1 MVAKA
6 RSAVL
11 VLTCAMR
18 QSALCLAAACAPWVA
33 AQASETRGYVV
44 SWFTTAT
51 YSQDG
56 DCPDGLNPTADAMY
70 RRILAEQ
77 GKSPSEVD
85 ELMRT
90 FPVIKGGLIANRGRI
105 DGKSVNVY
113 VNPTSVPD
121 SKIHTVA
128 GRFAYGFNLDG
139 KGATSP
145 NSFEDPET
153 HERGVNNQL
162 FRALGCFV
170 TERGV
175 PPARPTYPAI
185 QWDMSRDQMP
195 AWIIEISGE
204 GGPNRDGDVTV
215 TFSRATAPVM
225 RMASGEPQADVT
237 FRLDPNQ
244 RTRNV
249 VHGTVHNGLLLTDK
263 FEFDLLQ
270 DPFGVA
276 EYFFMDAR
284 LRLTF
289 AADGSIKGILG
300 GYTPW
305 RPIYV
310 SLALGGST
318 NEGNLGID
326 TPGIF
331 YALRRLA
338 DAYPD
343 SATGAN
349 TAISAAYAI
358 EAIPAFV
365 LRSES
370 VRTASSR

>member
-1 MVAKA
+1 MVSCLR
-6 RSAVL
+6 RSGRSL
-11 VLTCAMR
+11 
-18 QSALCLAAACAPWVA
+18 ALCLIFACVGWISKAAA
-33 AQASETRGYVV
+33 ETRGYVV

-56 DCPDGLNPTADAMY
+56 DCAEGPNPSADAMY
-70 RRILAEQ
+70 RRILAEL
-77 GKSPSEVD
+77 GKSSAEVD

-105 DGKSVNVY
+105 DGKPVNVY
-113 VNPTSVPD
+113 VNPTSVSDP
-121 SKIHTVA
+121 KIHTVS
-128 GRFAYGFNLDG
+128 GHYAYGFNLDG
-139 KGATSP
+139 KGAVSP

-153 HERGVNNQL
+153 HQRGVNNQL
-162 FRALGCFV
+162 FRVLGCFV
-170 TERGV
+170 TERGT

-195 AWIIEISGE
+195 AWIVEISGE
-204 GGPNRDGDVTV
+204 GGAGRDGDVTV
-215 TFSRATAPVM
+215 TFARATEPVM

-237 FRLDPNQ
+237 FRLDPNA

-249 VHGTVHNGLLLTDK
+249 VRGTVRNGVLLTDK
-263 FEFDLLQ
+263 FDFDMLQ

-276 EYFFMDAR
+276 EYRFMDAR

-305 RPIYV
+305 RAIYV

-326 TPGIF
+326 APGVF
-331 YALRRLA
+331 YALRRFA

-343 SATGAN
+343 PATGQN

-365 LRSES
+365 
-370 VRTASSR
+370 VHPGNTRTAER

>member
-1 MVAKA
+1 MVACL
-6 RSAVL
+6 RHRGRL
-11 VLTCAMR
+11 L
-18 QSALCLAAACAPWVA
+18 ALGLIFACGGRASDAAA
-33 AQASETRGYVV
+33 ETRGYVV

-56 DCPDGLNPTADAMY
+56 DCPGGLNPSADAMY
-70 RRILAEQ
+70 RRILAEL

-90 FPVIKGGLIANRGRI
+90 FPIIKGGLIANRGRI
-105 DGKSVNVY
+105 DGKPVNVY
-113 VNPTSVPD
+113 VNPTSVSDP
-121 SKIHTVA
+121 KIHTVA
-128 GRFAYGFNLDG
+128 GRYAYGFNLDG
-139 KGATSP
+139 KGAASP
-145 NSFEDPET
+145 NGFEEPET
-153 HERGVNNQL
+153 HERGVDNQL
-162 FRALGCFV
+162 FRVLGCFV
-170 TERGV
+170 TERGT

-195 AWIIEISGE
+195 AWIVEISGE
-204 GGPNRDGDVTV
+204 GGPGRDGDVTV
-215 TFSRATAPVM
+215 TFSRATSPVM

-237 FRLDPNQ
+237 FRLDSNA

-249 VHGTVHNGLLLTDK
+249 VHGTVRNGVLLTDR

-276 EYFFMDAR
+276 EYRFMDAR

-289 AADGSIKGILG
+289 APDGSIKGVLG

-326 TPGIF
+326 APGIF
-331 YALRRLA
+331 YALRRFA

-343 SATGAN
+343 PATGQN

-365 LRSES
+365 VHPES
-370 VRTASSR
+370 MRTAQR